1 MIKTL
6 CGCIGLIGCSY
17 SCFWSYA
24 ALADATP
31 EQSIDW
37 STRARFA
44 DFYGEERA
52 RAASLLVRLNVETQ
66 WSEYLNS
73 HVQVDNVSR
82 GFKHDHSDG
91 VDLNGKPLIPD
102 AEGLDLNQAYLAIKF
117 DSLNFKLGRQQ
128 INWDDQR
135 FIGGNGFWQN
145 EQTFDTVLAKI
156 KLFSNSQLSYAY
168 IGNVNRIFGDDADKQ
183 VSSNSGGYGAEAV
196 ERPVNLLG
204 DHQHHTHIARLNLNE
219 WDYSELVAYA
229 YAIDN
234 LSAPRTSNNTVG
246 AHYTFT
252 YKMDA
257 IKYRLK
263 FESAI
268 QKQPELSN
276 SPSLPYYLLDAS
288 LGISYIE
295 VNGRYEILSHKDNA
309 NFIMPLGSAHD
320 FQGAS
325 GQIQNY
331 KAQGLKD
338 ASLGLTWRAT
348 PFKFETQYHR
358 FNAYSSNEYLGQEL
372 DITLSYKPTR
382 KHVVSFLAAYFKPE
396 LDSAVE
402 KDTTHFYIDYAYNF

>member
-1 MIKTL
+1 MIKKL
-6 CGCIGLIGCSY
+6 CGCIGFSWA
-17 SCFWSYA
+17 CFWSSA
-24 ALADATP
+24 ALTAVP
-31 EQSIDW
+31 ENNIDW
-37 STRARFA
+37 SARARFA
-44 DFYGEERA
+44 DFYGADNA

-82 GFKHDHSDG
+82 GFKHEHSDG

-102 AEGLDLNQAYLAIKF
+102 VEGLDLNQAYLAIKF

-145 EQTFDTVLAKI
+145 EQTFDAVLANI

-183 VSSNSGGYGAEAV
+183 MSSSGGYGADTV
-196 ERPVNLLG
+196 DRPVNLLG
-204 DHQHHTHIARLNLNE
+204 DHKHHTHIARLYLNE

-234 LSAPRTSNNTVG
+234 LTAPRTSNNTLG

-252 YKMDA
+252 YKIDA

-263 FESAI
+263 VESAL
-268 QKQPELSN
+268 QKQPELNN
-276 SPSLPYYLLDAS
+276 SPLLPYYLLDAS
-288 LGISYIE
+288 LGINRFD
-295 VNGRYEILSHKDNA
+295 VTGRYEILSHKESA
-309 NFIMPLGSAHD
+309 NFIMPLGSSHD

-325 GQIQNY
+325 SQIQDFMG
-331 KAQGLKD
+331 QGLKD
-338 ASLGLTWRAT
+338 ASLGLIWRAT
-348 PFKFETQYHR
+348 PFKIETQYHR
-358 FNAYSSNEYLGQEL
+358 FNAYTSNEYLGQEL
-372 DITLSYKPTR
+372 DVTLSYKPSR

-396 LDSAVE
+396 LESASRQNVRR
-402 KDTTHFYIDYAYNF
+402 FYLDYAYNF

>member
-1 MIKTL
+1 MIKKL
-6 CGCIGLIGCSY
+6 CGCIGLIGFS
-17 SCFWSYA
+17 WSA
-24 ALADATP
+24 FGTVSALADTAP
-31 EQSIDW
+31 EHTIDW
-37 STRARFA
+37 SARARFA
-44 DFYGEERA
+44 DFYGEEKA

-82 GFKHDHSDG
+82 GFKDKHSDG

-102 AEGLDLNQAYLAIKF
+102 AEGLDLNQAYLTIKL
-117 DSLNFKLGRQQ
+117 DSLSFKVGRQQ

-145 EQTFDTVLAKI
+145 EQTFDALLANI
-156 KLFSNSQLSYAY
+156 KLFSNSQVSYAY

-183 VSSNSGGYGAEAV
+183 VPSNGGAYGADAAN
-196 ERPVNLLG
+196 RSVNLLG
-204 DHQHHTHIARLNLNE
+204 DHKHHTHIARLNINE
-219 WDYSELVAYA
+219 WDYSEWVAYA

-234 LSAPRTSNNTVG
+234 LTAPRTSNNTLG

-263 FESAI
+263 FESAL

-276 SPSLPYYLLDAS
+276 SPLLPYYLIDAS
-288 LGISYIE
+288 LGINRVDVIA
-295 VNGRYEILSHKDNA
+295 RYEIVGHKENA
-309 NFIMPLGSAHD
+309 NFIMPLGSSHD

-325 GQIQNY
+325 SQIQNFMG
-331 KAQGLKD
+331 QGLKD

-348 PFKFETQYHR
+348 PFKIETQYHR
-358 FNAYSSNEYLGQEL
+358 FNAYTSNEYLGQEL
-372 DITLSYKPTR
+372 DITLSYKPSR

-396 LDSAVE
+396 PVAV
-402 KDTTHFYIDYAYNF
+402 KDTRRFYLDYAYNF

>member
-1 MIKTL
+1 MIKKL
-6 CGCIGLIGCSY
+6 CGCISLVGFSWSCIGTNV
-17 SCFWSYA
+17 
-24 ALADATP
+24 ALAEAAP
-31 EQSIDW
+31 AHSIDW
-37 STRARFA
+37 SARARVA

-82 GFKHDHSDG
+82 GFKDEHSDG

-102 AEGLDLNQAYLAIKF
+102 AEGLDLNQAYLAIKL
-117 DSLNFKLGRQQ
+117 DSLSFKLGRQQ

-145 EQTFDTVLAKI
+145 EQTFDALLANI

-183 VSSNSGGYGAEAV
+183 VSSIGGGYGADTAD
-196 ERPVNLLG
+196 RPVNLLG
-204 DHQHHTHIARLNLNE
+204 DHKHHTHIARLNINE
-219 WDYSELVAYA
+219 WDYSEVVAYA

-234 LSAPRTSNNTVG
+234 LTAPRTSNNTVG

-263 FESAI
+263 FESAL

-276 SPSLPYYLLDAS
+276 SPLLPYYLVDAS
-288 LGISYIE
+288 LGINRFD
-295 VNGRYEILSHKDNA
+295 VTGRYEVLSHKKNA
-309 NFIMPLGSAHD
+309 NFIMPLGSSHD

-325 GQIQNY
+325 SQIQNFMG
-331 KAQGLKD
+331 QGLKD

-348 PFKFETQYHR
+348 PFKIQTQYHR
-358 FNAYSSNEYLGQEL
+358 FNAYTSNEYLGQEL
-372 DITLSYKPTR
+372 DITLSYKPSR

-396 LDSAVE
+396 PVAV
-402 KDTTHFYIDYAYNF
+402 KDTRRFYLDYAYNF

>member
-1 MIKTL
+1 MIKKL
-6 CGCIGLIGCSY
+6 CGCIGFSWACLGSG
-17 SCFWSYA
+17 A
-24 ALADATP
+24 ALAAAAP
-31 EQSIDW
+31 EHNIDW
-37 STRARFA
+37 SARARLA
-44 DFYGEERA
+44 DFYGDESA
-52 RAASLLVRLNVETQ
+52 RAASLLLRLNVGTQ
-66 WSEYLNS
+66 WSEYLS
-73 HVQVDNVSR
+73 SQVQVDNVSR
-82 GFKHDHSDG
+82 GFKHEHSDG
-91 VDLNGKPLIPD
+91 VDLNGKPIIPD
-102 AEGLDLNQAYLAIKF
+102 AGGLDLNEAYLAIKV
-117 DSLNFKLGRQQ
+117 DAWNIKLGRQQ

-145 EQTFDTVLAKI
+145 EQTFDALLANI

-168 IGNVNRIFGDDADKQ
+168 IGNVNRIFGDDADKRLP
-183 VSSNSGGYGAEAV
+183 SNGGGYGADAA

-204 DHQHHTHIARLNLNE
+204 DHEHHTHIARLDLNE

-234 LSAPRTSNNTVG
+234 LTAPRTSNNTLG

-263 FESAI
+263 LESAL
-268 QKQPELSN
+268 QKQPELSD
-276 SPSLPYYLLDAS
+276 SPLLPYYLLDAS
-288 LGISYIE
+288 LGISHLE
-295 VNGRYEILSHKDNA
+295 VSGRYEILSHKDNA
-309 NFIMPLGSAHD
+309 NFIMPLGSSHD

-348 PFKFETQYHR
+348 PFKIETQYHR
-358 FNAYSSNEYLGQEL
+358 FNAYTSNEYLGQEL
-372 DITLSYKPTR
+372 DITLSYKPSR
-382 KHVVSFLAAYFKPE
+382 KHVVSFLTAYFKPE

-402 KDTTHFYIDYAYNF
+402 KDTTHFYLDYAYNF

>member
-1 MIKTL
+1 MIKKL
-6 CGCIGLIGCSY
+6 CGCIGLIGFS
-17 SCFWSYA
+17 WSGFGSGVAWADA
-24 ALADATP
+24 AL
-31 EQSIDW
+31 EHNVDW
-37 STRARFA
+37 SARARVA
-44 DFYGEERA
+44 DFYGEESA

-73 HVQVDNVSR
+73 HVQVDNVNR
-82 GFKHDHSDG
+82 GFKHEHSDG

-102 AEGLDLNQAYLAIKF
+102 VEGLDLNQAYLAIKF

-145 EQTFDTVLAKI
+145 EQTFDAVLANI

-183 VSSNSGGYGAEAV
+183 MSSSGGYGADTV
-196 ERPVNLLG
+196 DRPVNLLG
-204 DHQHHTHIARLNLNE
+204 DHKHHTHIARLDLNE

-234 LSAPRTSNNTVG
+234 LTAPRTSNNTLG

-252 YKMDA
+252 YKIDA

-263 FESAI
+263 VESAL
-268 QKQPELSN
+268 QKQPDLNN
-276 SPSLPYYLLDAS
+276 SPLLPYYLLDVS
-288 LGISYIE
+288 LGINRFD
-295 VNGRYEILSHKDNA
+295 VTGRYEILSHKESV
-309 NFIMPLGSAHD
+309 NFIMPLGSSHD

-348 PFKFETQYHR
+348 PFKIETQYHR
-358 FNAYSSNEYLGQEL
+358 FNAYTSNKYLGQEL
-372 DITLSYKPTR
+372 DITLSYKPSR
-382 KHVVSFLAAYFKPE
+382 KHVVSFLAAHFKPE
-396 LDSAVE
+396 LDSSVE
-402 KDTTHFYIDYAYNF
+402 KDATHFYLDYAYNF

>member
-1 MIKTL
+1 MIKKL
-6 CGCIGLIGCSY
+6 CGCIGLISFSVHGV
-17 SCFWSYA
+17 

-31 EQSIDW
+31 EHNVDW
-37 STRARFA
+37 SARARVA

-66 WSEYLNS
+66 WSEYLSS

-82 GFKHDHSDG
+82 GFKGEHSDG

-102 AEGLDLNQAYLAIKF
+102 AGGLDANQAYLAIKL
-117 DSLNFKLGRQQ
+117 DSLSFKLGRQQ

-145 EQTFDTVLAKI
+145 EQTFDALLANI
-156 KLFSNSQLSYAY
+156 KLFSNSQVSYAY

-183 VSSNSGGYGAEAV
+183 VSSNGGAYGADAAS
-196 ERPVNLLG
+196 RPVNLLG
-204 DHQHHTHIARLNLNE
+204 DHKHHTHIARLNINE
-219 WDYSELVAYA
+219 WDYSEWVVYG
-229 YAIDN
+229 YVMDN
-234 LSAPRTSNNTVG
+234 ITAPRSSNNTVG

-263 FESAI
+263 LESAL

-276 SPSLPYYLLDAS
+276 SPLLPYYLLDAS
-288 LGISYIE
+288 LGINRFDVIA
-295 VNGRYEILSHKDNA
+295 RYEIVSRKENA
-309 NFIMPLGSAHD
+309 NFIMPLGSSHD

-325 GQIQNY
+325 SQIQNFMG
-331 KAQGLKD
+331 QGLKD

-348 PFKFETQYHR
+348 PFKIETQYHR
-358 FNAYSSNEYLGQEL
+358 FNAYTSNEYLGQEL
-372 DITLSYKPTR
+372 DITLSYKPSR
-382 KHVVSFLAAYFKPE
+382 KHVVSFLVAYFKPE
-396 LDSAVE
+396 LESASEQNVRR
-402 KDTTHFYIDYAYNF
+402 FYLDYAYNF